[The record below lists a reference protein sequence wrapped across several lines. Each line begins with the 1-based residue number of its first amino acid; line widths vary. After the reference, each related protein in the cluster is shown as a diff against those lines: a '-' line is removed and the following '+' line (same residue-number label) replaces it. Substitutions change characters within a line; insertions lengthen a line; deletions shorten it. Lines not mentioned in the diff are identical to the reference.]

1 VNPVNEWGEVDMKLT
16 RVGVD
21 LAKHVFQVHG
31 VDRAERAVWS
41 KRLKRSRWIEEI
53 ERNAEPGAEGGMEA
67 CGGAHHWARVLQSKG
82 YKVRLMAPQF
92 VKPYVKSNKT
102 DRNDAAAICEAM
114 SRPSMRFV
122 AVKTIEQQDIQAVH
136 RVRASLV
143 SERTGKA
150 NQLRGLAYEYGLVA
164 PQEIAALRG
173 AIPVWLEDGDNGLTM
188 RMRALLSGLYADLRT
203 LDERVRELDK
213 EILAIGRENEAVG
226 RVQELRGIG
235 PLIASAL
242 VAMIGDARQ
251 FKNGRDVAVALGL
264 TPRQHSSGSKE
275 RILGISKRGDSYV
288 RTLLIHG
295 ARSALRTAP
304 GKNDRM
310 SRWALAL
317 AERSHANVA
326 ATALANKMARVAWAM
341 LKHGTTYQPNGLAA

>member
-1 VNPVNEWGEVDMKLT
+1 MKIT

-21 LAKHVFQVHG
+21 LAKHVFQLHG
-31 VDRAERAVWS
+31 VDRAEQPVWC
-41 KRLKRSRWIEEI
+41 RRFRRERWIREI
-53 ERNAEPGAEGGMEA
+53 ENAVEPGGVIGMEA
-67 CGGAHHWARVLQSKG
+67 CGGSHHWARLLQAKG
-82 YKVRLMAPQF
+82 YAVKLIAPQF

-102 DRNDAAAICEAM
+102 DANDAQAVCEAM
-114 SRPSMRFV
+114 SRPSMRYV

-136 RVRASLV
+136 RVRASLI
-143 SERTGKA
+143 SERTGKV

-164 PQEIAALRG
+164 PREIAALRR
-173 AIPVWLEDGDNGLTM
+173 AVPRWLEDASNGLTV
-188 RMRALLSGLYADLRT
+188 RFRTLLSGLYADLQA

-213 EILAIGRENEAVG
+213 EVRTIGRENEAVG
-226 RVQELRGIG
+226 RIEQLRGIG

-251 FKNGRDVAVALGL
+251 FKNGRQLAVAIGL
-264 TPRQHSSGSKE
+264 TPRQHSSGGKE

-304 GKNDRM
+304 GKNDRL
-310 SRWALAL
+310 SRWALEL
-317 AERSHANVA
+317 AKRSHPNVA

-341 LKHGTTYQPNGLAA
+341 LRHGTTYEPNGLAA

>member
-1 VNPVNEWGEVDMKLT
+1 MKIT

-21 LAKHVFQVHG
+21 LAKHVFQLHG
-31 VDRAERAVWS
+31 VDRAEQPVWC
-41 KRLKRSRWIEEI
+41 RRFRRERWIREI
-53 ERNAEPGAEGGMEA
+53 ENAVEPGGVIGMEA
-67 CGGAHHWARVLQSKG
+67 CGGSHHWARLLQAKG
-82 YKVRLMAPQF
+82 YAVKLIAPQF

-102 DRNDAAAICEAM
+102 DANDAQAVCEAM
-114 SRPSMRFV
+114 SRPSMRYV

-136 RVRASLV
+136 RVRASLI
-143 SERTGKA
+143 SERTGKV

-164 PQEIAALRG
+164 PREIAALRR
-173 AIPVWLEDGDNGLTM
+173 AVPRWLEDASNGLTV
-188 RMRALLSGLYADLRT
+188 RFRTLLSGLYADLQA

-213 EILAIGRENEAVG
+213 EVRTIGRENEAVG
-226 RVQELRGIG
+226 RIEQLRGIG

-251 FKNGRDVAVALGL
+251 FKNGRQLAVAIGL
-264 TPRQHSSGSKE
+264 TPRQHSSGGKE
-275 RILGISKRGDSYV
+275 RMLGISKRGDSYV

-304 GKNDRM
+304 GKNDRL
-310 SRWALAL
+310 SRWALEL
-317 AERSHANVA
+317 AKRSHPNVA

-341 LKHGTTYQPNGLAA
+341 LRHGTTYEPNGLAA